1 MVAPAISALL
11 WFNGCTMNRSTFEAA
26 IDDVIEALPQ
36 WVVDA
41 VDNLIIV
48 VEHEPSVEQRG
59 DHDDLL
65 GIYEGISLA
74 EREDYWG
81 AMPDQITVFY
91 GPHMRLGLPENE
103 LREEI
108 RTTVL
113 HEIGH
118 HLGISDERL
127 HELGWA

>member
-1 MVAPAISALL
+1 
-11 WFNGCTMNRSTFEAA
+11 MNRSTFEAVV
-26 IDDVIEALPQ
+26 DEVIESLPE
-36 WVVDA
+36 WVIDA

-48 VEHEPSVEQRG
+48 VEHEPTPEQQG

-91 GPHMRLGLPENE
+91 GPHMRLGLPDDE
-103 LREEI
+103 LRAEI

-118 HLGISDERL
+118 HLGIDDERL

>member
-1 MVAPAISALL
+1 MVAPTDSADPMVQ
-11 WFNGCTMNRSTFEAA
+11 CVPMNRSTFEAVV
-26 IDDVIEALPQ
+26 DEVIESLPQ
-36 WVVDA
+36 WVVDT

-48 VEHEPSVEQRG
+48 VEHEPSAEQRG
-59 DHDDLL
+59 EHDDLL
-65 GIYEGISLA
+65 GIYEGVSLA

-91 GPHMRLGLPENE
+91 GPHLRLGLPDDE

-108 RTTVL
+108 RMTVL

>member
-1 MVAPAISALL
+1 
-11 WFNGCTMNRSTFEAA
+11 MNRSTFEAVVDE
-26 IDDVIEALPQ
+26 IIESLPQ

-48 VEHEPSVEQRG
+48 VEHEPTPDQRG
-59 DHDDLL
+59 EHEDLL

-81 AMPDQITVFY
+81 AMPDQIT
-91 GPHMRLGLPENE
+91 E
-103 LREEI
+103 LRAEI

-118 HLGISDERL
+118 HLGIDDQRL

>member
-1 MVAPAISALL
+1 
-11 WFNGCTMNRSTFEAA
+11 MNRSTFEAVV
-26 IDDVIEALPQ
+26 DEVIESLPQ
-36 WVVDA
+36 WVIDA

-48 VEHEPSVEQRG
+48 VEHEPTPEQRG

-65 GIYEGISLA
+65 GIYEGVALS

-91 GPHMRLGLPENE
+91 GPHLRLGLSDDE
-103 LREEI
+103 LRDEI

-118 HLGISDERL
+118 HLGIDDARL